1 MSSGSQYATLR
12 AIMRLV
18 VSVIVGSLVLTGC
31 ASLLRD
37 PVPLDAQDEPS
48 IAGFTDIRYLPLTDA
63 EPMREAIRQSF
74 LTEGSDSYETLAEGW
89 RRYSYLAISGG
100 GSDGAFGAGILNG
113 WSKRGNRP
121 KFKVVTG
128 VSTGAL
134 IAPFAF
140 LGSAHDPEI
149 TEAYTT
155 VNPDRIYL
163 IRNLISILW
172 EESVADNKPLRD
184 LVNTYVTPS
193 ILDAIAVEHAKGRRL
208 YVASTNMDREE
219 PVIWDLG
226 AIASSKDPQRLE
238 LFRSVLVASA
248 SIPAIFPPTLVKVQI
263 GDKQYDELHCDG
275 GVFFQSFFIG
285 ALVDL
290 PALISEAHPE
300 YNGRVVQDLHVIR
313 NGSTSPSRKQINR
326 GLRSIS
332 GRAIATMLK
341 VSGINDL
348 YRLFLSAE
356 HDNVDFYFVSLPTD
370 YVRTT
375 DEEFNEAEMNRQYQ
389 LGYKLGVEGVPWR
402 RLPPGYV
409 LTDQRTS
416 IAAH

>member
-1 MSSGSQYATLR
+1 MPSGSQCVTRR
-12 AIMRLV
+12 AITCAVAGL
-18 VSVIVGSLVLTGC
+18 IIGSLLLTGC
-31 ASLLRD
+31 VTRH
-37 PVPLDAQDEPS
+37 PVPLEAQDEPS
-48 IAGFTDIRYLPLTDA
+48 IAGFANIRYFPLTDV

-74 LTEGSDSYETLAEGW
+74 LTEGPDSYETLAPGW
-89 RRYSYLAISGG
+89 RRYNYLAISGG

-113 WSKRGNRP
+113 WSRKGNRP
-121 KFKVVTG
+121 RFKVVTG

-155 VNPDRIYL
+155 VHPDRIYS

-172 EESVADNKPLRD
+172 EESVADNQPLKE
-184 LVNTYVTPS
+184 LVNTYITS
-193 ILDAIAVEHAKGRRL
+193 DLLDEIAVEHAKGRRL

-226 AIASSKDPQRLE
+226 AIASSRDPQRLD

-248 SIPAIFPPTLVKVQI
+248 SIPAIFPPTLVKVQF

-285 ALVDL
+285 AIVDL
-290 PALISEAHPE
+290 RALVREAHPD
-300 YNGRVVQDLHVIR
+300 YTGRLVQDLYVIR
-313 NGSTSPSRKQINR
+313 NGSTSPNKKQINR

-332 GRAIATMLK
+332 ERAIATMIK

-348 YRLFLSAE
+348 YRLFLSTE
-356 HDNVDFYFVSLPTD
+356 HDNIGFYFVSLPAD
-370 YVRTT
+370 YVMTT
-375 DEEFNEAEMNRQYQ
+375 DEEFNKEEMNRQYQ
-389 LGYKLGVEGVPWR
+389 LGYKLGAEGIPWR

-409 LTDQRTS
+409 LKDQRTS

>member
-1 MSSGSQYATLR
+1 MR
-12 AIMRLV
+12 AIAR
-18 VSVIVGSLVLTGC
+18 VIAGAIFISLLLTGC
-31 ASLLRD
+31 ATLLRH
-37 PVPLDAQDEPS
+37 PVPLDAQDDPS
-48 IAGFTDIRYLPLTDA
+48 IPGFTNIRYFPLTEV
-63 EPMREAIRQSF
+63 EPMREAIRQAF
-74 LTEGSDSYETLAEGW
+74 LTETPDSYETLAPGW

-113 WSKRGNRP
+113 WSSRGNRP
-121 KFKVVTG
+121 NFKVVTG

-140 LGSAHDPEI
+140 LGSAHDREI
-149 TEAYTT
+149 MEAYTT

-172 EESVADNKPLRD
+172 EESVADNKPLKD
-184 LVNTYVTPS
+184 LVNTYVTSS

-219 PVIWDLG
+219 PVIWDMG

-248 SIPAIFPPTLVKVQI
+248 SIPAIFPPTLVKVSI
-263 GDKQYDELHCDG
+263 AGKQYDELHCDG

-285 ALVDL
+285 AIVDL
-290 PALISEAHPE
+290 PALIREAHPD
-300 YNGRVVQDLHVIR
+300 YNGRVVQDLYVIR
-313 NGSTSPSRKQINR
+313 NGSTTPSRKQINR

-332 GRAIATMLK
+332 ERAIGTMLK

-348 YRLFLSAE
+348 YRLFLSTE
-356 HDNVDFYFVSLPTD
+356 HDHIGFYFVSLPAD

-375 DEEFNEAEMNRQYQ
+375 DEEFNETEMNRQYQ
-389 LGYKLGVEGVPWR
+389 LGYKLGAEGIPWR

-409 LTDQRTS
+409 LKNQRTS
-416 IAAH
+416 IATH